1 MTADRHIYGGAKVA
15 ELARTARGG
24 AGAELPAV
32 SPQFLRSQAE
42 RKRREA
48 AAQRRHIPK
57 AEGNTTAYIP
67 AWTAKRVKTLEAE
80 AAALEARAAEIER
93 NGHEQ
98 PDRDGTA

>member
-1 MTADRHIYGGAKVA
+1 M
-15 ELARTARGG
+15 
-24 AGAELPAV
+24 
-32 SPQFLRSQAE
+32 
-42 RKRREA
+42 
-48 AAQRRHIPK
+48 PK